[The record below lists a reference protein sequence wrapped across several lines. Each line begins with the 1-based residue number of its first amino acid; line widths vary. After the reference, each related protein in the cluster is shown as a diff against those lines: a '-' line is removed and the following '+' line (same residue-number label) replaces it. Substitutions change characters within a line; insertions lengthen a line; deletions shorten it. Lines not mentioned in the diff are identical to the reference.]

1 MIQAAPALTNESR
14 AVKFLCRRRLQTS
27 LHTPYRRRSRNCTA
41 RSMFVKALRS
51 SADLYWFA
59 AAPPSFAS
67 LVKASPHL
75 SFPAHGAPTPFPV
88 NINAPFLADNS
99 IVSEL
104 DFFPNKCFKPDG
116 QAYSPHQII
125 QASYLLLI
133 HFRQHMERAVITVRF
148 EPTVSRLCWH
158 GQP

>member
-1 MIQAAPALTNESR
+1 MKRFHDVDILLQNTSFYLFPLPCKEMIQAAPALTNESR
-14 AVKFLCRRRLQTS
+14 AVEFLCRRRLQTS

-104 DFFPNKCFKPDG
+104 DFSRISASRQTGRHIRCTRLFKSVT
-116 QAYSPHQII
+116 Y
-125 QASYLLLI
+125 Y
-133 HFRQHMERAVITVRF
+133 
-148 EPTVSRLCWH
+148 
-158 GQP
+158 